1 MPAFGN
7 WHHSGNNN
15 PIYPHWDRHIP
26 PSLKIVLAAEHAKL
40 FNQQDLKI
48 LPLHGKILL
57 DLKLPPEQ
65 AEKIPIPVIQGAE
78 RLAELRSKR
87 GSLDIPQIQ
96 KANAILTNYETVR
109 GYQLDLA
116 QVQWSVIVLDE
127 AQ

>member
-1 MPAFGN
+1 MC
-7 WHHSGNNN
+7 
-15 PIYPHWDRHIP
+15 IRDRHHIP
-26 PSLKIVLAAEHAKL
+26 PSLKIVLASEHAKS
-40 FNQQDLKI
+40 FSQPDLKI

-87 GSLDIPQIQ
+87 GRMDIPQIQ

-116 QVQWSVIVLDE
+116 QVQESVIVLDE

>member
-1 MPAFGN
+1 M
-7 WHHSGNNN
+7 
-15 PIYPHWDRHIP
+15 
-26 PSLKIVLAAEHAKL
+26 L
-40 FNQQDLKI
+40 
-48 LPLHGKILL
+48 
-57 DLKLPPEQ
+57 PEQ

-116 QVQWSVIVLDE
+116 QAQWSVIVLDE